1 MAKKR
6 VINQNR
12 LDVPDEVTD
21 VWKRYEDS
29 VSYMGSMGIT
39 SQIQKNID
47 FYEGRQWPAPTK
59 DTLGMPRPII
69 DITAFTVDNKCANI
83 AGVPVKIVFTA
94 TDEKKAKTLN
104 EFTEY
109 WVREQRFRSKYRK
122 LVTRAA
128 NDCSACFHLYYQKG
142 KLKLEIIDIRNV
154 HVSDPSN
161 YDIQE
166 MDWVIISARRPIS
179 AVRRMADKGVDKKTI
194 VSDDENLSNISE
206 LEQNDSRL
214 CTLLTMYQRIDGEVY
229 ISRYTKTAV
238 VSAPRP
244 LAPDKKAAK
253 DTDLYKRMS
262 ADIDEA
268 LPTDDVDNIEQDKIE
283 ARAKAKLFP
292 VFHWAYKERR
302 NCFYG
307 KSLTETLISDQKTI
321 NTTYGILMLGAQ
333 IEATGKTYVKHGA
346 LRNQVLT
353 NNPLQVVT
361 DYYTAGQ
368 GIYKLPPAQMNNAAV
383 MLVDTLVKY
392 VRFTNNVTEINTGEA
407 YGANASGSAIAQ
419 LQSQASQA
427 TDSIR
432 EDLWEALEDFG
443 RILKQSFELYFSGS
457 QKQSYEYKIRVP
469 DEAGVLHDSSIRGE
483 YDGSQF
489 KDDESSLYDVQIKAV
504 KGTRSS
510 VSGDIQMLEAML
522 QGQLLTAIE
531 FIEMYPDD
539 ALTEKERLI
548 SVLKTHQSEQLT
560 QLQQA
565 LEQERQKGQ
574 EYIKVI
580 GQLSNTIKQNQG
592 TMEAA
597 YRILNTEEATKTQ
610 AIKAAASR
618 MTTEASLTMAEQ
630 QVQKTRNAMN
640 AMALDV
646 VNGKIGGQPQNQNQT
661 PIPRRKQT
669 LAEAEDEI

>member
-1 MAKKR
+1 MAKKMQK
-6 VINQNR
+6 NQNR
-12 LDVPDEVTD
+12 LDVPDDAAE

-29 VSYMGSMGIT
+29 VSYMGSMGLT

-94 TDEKKAKTLN
+94 PDNEKAKMLN

-109 WVREQRFRSKYRK
+109 WTREQRFRSKYRK
-122 LVTRAA
+122 FVTRAA
-128 NDCSACFHLYYQKG
+128 NDCSSCLHLYFNKG

-166 MDWVIISARRPIS
+166 MDWVIISSRRPIS
-179 AVRRMADKGVDKKTI
+179 TVRRMADSGVDKENI
-194 VSDDENLSNISE
+194 VADDENLSNIAE
-206 LEQNDSRL
+206 YEQNDSKL
-214 CTLLTMYQRIDGEVY
+214 CTLLTKYQRINGEVY

-238 VSAPRP
+238 VTAPRP

-253 DTDLYKRMS
+253 NTDLYIQLS

-268 LPTDDVDNIEQDKIE
+268 LPTDDVNNEKQDEIE
-283 ARAKAKLFP
+283 ARAKATLYP

-321 NTTYGILMLGAQ
+321 NTTYGLLMLGAQ

-346 LRNQVLT
+346 LRGQVLT

-361 DYYTAGQ
+361 DYYTGGQ

-443 RILKQSFELYFSGS
+443 RILKQSFELYFSGA
-457 QKQSYEYKIRVP
+457 QKQSYKYKVRVP
-469 DEAGVLHDSSIRGE
+469 DEAGVLHDSSVEGE
-483 YDGSQF
+483 YDGSKF
-489 KDDESSLYDVQIKAV
+489 KDEDNSLYDVQIKAI

-522 QGQLLTAIE
+522 QGQLLTAME
-531 FIEMYPDD
+531 FVEMYPDD

-548 SVLKTHQSEQLT
+548 SVLKTHQTEQLT
-560 QLQQA
+560 MLQQR
-565 LEQERQKGQ
+565 LNEEQQKGEQ
-574 EYIKVI
+574 YVKVI
-580 GQLSNTIKQNQG
+580 GQLSNTIKQNQT

-597 YRILNTEEATKTQ
+597 YRVLNTEEGMKVRS
-610 AIKAAASR
+610 IKEAASR
-618 MTTEASLTMAEQ
+618 MNADATLTMAEQ
-630 QVQKTRNAMN
+630 QIQQTRNAMN

-646 VNGKIGGQPQNQNQT
+646 VNGKIGGQVQNQNQT
-661 PIPRRKQT
+661 PVPRRKQT
-669 LAEAEDEI
+669 LADAEAEI